1 MGIAGKHVLKSFGD
15 FENIKVRFA
24 GVVYPGET
32 IVTEMWKEGEKVI
45 FSASPFYILACPIP
59 ERLFSSRSC
68 QDKRTR
74 GSGSRRGCCNPC
86 EGIPAGSQG

>member
-15 FENIKVRFA
+15 FEDIKVRFA

-45 FSASPFYILACPIP
+45 FSTPSLCAFVYPTSECLLSFC
-59 ERLFSSRSC
+59 SC
-68 QDKRTR
+68 
-74 GSGSRRGCCNPC
+74 
-86 EGIPAGSQG
+86 